1 MFSQLGSK
9 CIKTTESYDRFCTP
23 SSRLQTVAAEIRD
36 DCSNKQKQKLICLL
50 VISFP
55 RPMKNQFPN
64 HVWWD
69 NYMSKMF
76 MGSGSCRRL
85 CCSVTAG
92 KLSAARLYLCGHN
105 FNDTENLCATQKYWF
120 FGLIVLRR
128 YKKMRAKEEHM
139 VCIHF
144 DQRDWGSL
152 YSLQTSAK
160 SWSSLRAGKM
170 ESKYTC
176 YWPQH
181 SASDP
186 APISLTYLSS
196 LHRRAERPLTRRSQS
211 TNSVRSYF
219 LQELHP
225 NIQQDT
231 SEKKKHHRRED
242 ILLNKYAS
250 EGFPTTAEPQ

>member
-1 MFSQLGSK
+1 MSGGITTCQK
-9 CIKTTESYDRFCTP
+9 CSWAPEAAADCVVVLQQESWAQRAC
-23 SSRLQTVAAEIRD
+23 
-36 DCSNKQKQKLICLL
+36 ICADT
-50 VISFP
+50 IS
-55 RPMKNQFPN
+55 M
-64 HVWWD
+64 
-69 NYMSKMF
+69 
-76 MGSGSCRRL
+76 
-85 CCSVTAG
+85 
-92 KLSAARLYLCGHN
+92 
-105 FNDTENLCATQKYWF
+105 TENLCATQKYWF

-152 YSLQTSAK
+152 YSLQTSTK

-242 ILLNKYAS
+242 IVLNKYAS

>member
-1 MFSQLGSK
+1 MSGGITTCQK
-9 CIKTTESYDRFCTP
+9 CSWAPEAAADCVVVLQQESWAQRAC
-23 SSRLQTVAAEIRD
+23 
-36 DCSNKQKQKLICLL
+36 ICADT
-50 VISFP
+50 IS
-55 RPMKNQFPN
+55 M
-64 HVWWD
+64 
-69 NYMSKMF
+69 
-76 MGSGSCRRL
+76 
-85 CCSVTAG
+85 
-92 KLSAARLYLCGHN
+92 
-105 FNDTENLCATQKYWF
+105 TQKTSAPHRSTDFLDWLF
-120 FGLIVLRR
+120 SDGT
-128 YKKMRAKEEHM
+128 KEEHM

-152 YSLQTSAK
+152 YSLQTSTK